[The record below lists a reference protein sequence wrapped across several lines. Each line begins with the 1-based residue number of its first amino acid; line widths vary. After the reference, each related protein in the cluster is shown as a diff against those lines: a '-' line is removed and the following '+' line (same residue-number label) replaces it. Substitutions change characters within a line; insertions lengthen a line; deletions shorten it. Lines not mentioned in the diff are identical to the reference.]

1 MPVHFTAIFSPR
13 ITGSIWQTSSGISRS
28 RSIGLVTCMLQL
40 AIVIAL
46 MTRWFRC
53 SQENSNQSFAVI
65 LLHTVWYAAYHL
77 QAAMCQGFE
86 STFMPFHYSPSR
98 VYVAALAL
106 ANEQGEDVP
115 FPWELAQ
122 FEDFVERYRTHVL
135 PETQVSIC
143 LNVWTSI
150 MLFLR
155 VLYVNP

>member
-1 MPVHFTAIFSPR
+1 
-13 ITGSIWQTSSGISRS
+13 
-28 RSIGLVTCMLQL
+28 
-40 AIVIAL
+40 
-46 MTRWFRC
+46 
-53 SQENSNQSFAVI
+53 
-65 LLHTVWYAAYHL
+65 
-77 QAAMCQGFE
+77 MCQGFE

-143 LNVWTSI
+143 LNV
-150 MLFLR
+150 
-155 VLYVNP
+155 